1 MAEPR
6 AGGPDL
12 NPGRPP
18 RPSWDEYSDRWAA
31 LHLGLD
37 PRRASL
43 FVRTWLR
50 LGYGAGRMC
59 AMAGL
64 SAMAVTTVGIVL
76 SLGVPVLALGGGL
89 WLLAA
94 AGLVVLGAIA
104 DSADG
109 ATAVI
114 TSRTTRL
121 GALYD
126 SVADRISELAWLLA
140 LWLAGVP
147 GILAAVCG
155 ALSFLHEYVRAR
167 ATAVGLPVDRVITV
181 AERPTRVLV
190 TVIALTV
197 GGVVALFN
205 SRLAAGA
212 TTIVVAFWVLF
223 GALGTARLL
232 AAVRPGG

>member
-1 MAEPR
+1 
-6 AGGPDL
+6 
-12 NPGRPP
+12 
-18 RPSWDEYSDRWAA
+18 
-31 LHLGLD
+31 
-37 PRRASL
+37 
-43 FVRTWLR
+43 
-50 LGYGAGRMC
+50 MC
-59 AMAGL
+59 ATAGL
-64 SAMAVTTVGIVL
+64 SAMAVTTIGVIL
-76 SLGVPVLALGGGL
+76 SLGVPVLAWGGGP
-89 WLLAA
+89 WLLGA
-94 AGLVVLGAIA
+94 AGLVLLAAIA

-109 ATAVI
+109 AAAVI

-126 SVADRISELAWLLA
+126 SVADRLSELAWLLA
-140 LWLAGVP
+140 LWIAGVP
-147 GILAAVCG
+147 GILAAACG

-197 GGVVALFN
+197 GGIVALFS

-212 TTIVVAFWVLF
+212 TTVVVAFWVLF

-232 AAVRPGG
+232 AAVRPGS